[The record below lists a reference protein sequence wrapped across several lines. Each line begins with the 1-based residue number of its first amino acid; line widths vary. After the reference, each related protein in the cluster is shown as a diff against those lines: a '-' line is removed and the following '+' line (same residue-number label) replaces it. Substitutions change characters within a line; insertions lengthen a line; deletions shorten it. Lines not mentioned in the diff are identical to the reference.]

1 MYSEGYLEPT
11 AAAVAVIGGEF
22 ATRRYHRG
30 KTRRQLTPGE
40 CTFENC
46 EGCDHLVNSKTSA

>member
-22 ATRRYHRG
+22 ATRRYLRG
-30 KTRRQLTPGE
+30 KTRRQLTPSE
-40 CTFENC
+40 CSIENY
-46 EGCDHLVNSKTSA
+46 EGCDHLINIKTSA